1 MSAFD
6 EDIAADFILEAQE
19 ILDRLG
25 EQLVALEQS
34 PQDNEQLNAV
44 FRGFHTLKGGAG
56 FLGVHAMVELCHAAE
71 ETLGMARSGKAV
83 LQANHFDAAQQSL
96 DWLQAMLDA
105 VSGGTE
111 PQHAPPELI
120 AMFDVDAAPAPAAVA
135 AAPVDA
141 AAAIAA
147 AKSGSDMIDE
157 DEFEALLDQLHGGAA
172 PGSKPVGAAA
182 AIAAAKSG
190 SDMIDEDEFEA
201 LLDQLHG
208 SAAPGAK
215 PVGAAAAIAAAKS
228 GSDMIDEDEF
238 EALLDQLHGGAAPG
252 AKPVG
257 AAVAAA
263 PKPAIPK
270 PAPVVP
276 PRPASPPRPAAA
288 PAAAAKPAAAEA
300 EQTVRVDT
308 KRLDAIV
315 NLIGEL
321 VLSRNRLK
329 TLRTRLK
336 DEELD
341 RAVSTLDIA
350 TARLQSAVMR
360 TRMQPVGK
368 VFSRFPKVARDV
380 ARNLKKEVELEL
392 VGAETELDR
401 NLVEALAD
409 PLVHLVRNAIDHGI
423 EMPDLREA
431 QGKQRSGHV
440 RLSAQQEGDYVS
452 IEIQDDGAGIDPEKL
467 RAKAREKG
475 LIDPEAAA
483 RLSSEECLHLVFLP
497 GFSTK
502 QEVTDISGRGVGM
515 DVVQSRIREL
525 SGQIQIQSELGRG
538 SRFLIR
544 VPLTLAI
551 LPTLLVQAGQDIYAL
566 PLARVMEVLHAPRTS
581 LGWFDGRAVLDRR
594 SHTLPLLDLR
604 QWLDVEPAPS
614 TLMTIVV
621 LQVGE
626 ARFGLVVD
634 QVRGREEVVIKPLPK
649 ALRGLKGYAGATLIG
664 DGRMALI
671 LDVDGL
677 RNSQG

>member
-1 MSAFD
+1 MSAVSD
-6 EDIAADFILEAQE
+6 DITADFIIEAQE

-25 EQLVALEQS
+25 EQLVSLEQA
-34 PQDNEQLNAV
+34 PQDSDQLNAV
-44 FRGFHTLKGGAG
+44 FRGYHTLKGGAG
-56 FLGVHAMVELCHAAE
+56 FLGVTAMVELCHAAE
-71 ETLGMARSGKAV
+71 EALGAARAGQAV
-83 LQANHFDAAQQSL
+83 LQAHHFDAAQQSL
-96 DWLQAMLDA
+96 DYLQSMLDA
-105 VSGGTE
+105 VSSGTE
-111 PQHAPPELI
+111 PGYAPPDLI
-120 AMFDVDAAPAPAAVA
+120 AQFDVHGGAVAAPAAA
-135 AAPVDA
+135 AAPTA
-141 AAAIAA
+141 G
-147 AKSGSDMIDE
+147 GSDLITDDEFEALLDQLHGGNAPTAVAPAKKADDGLISE

-172 PGSKPVGAAA
+172 PGTKP
-182 AIAAAKSG
+182 
-190 SDMIDEDEFEA
+190 
-201 LLDQLHG
+201 
-208 SAAPGAK
+208 
-215 PVGAAAAIAAAKS
+215 
-228 GSDMIDEDEF
+228 
-238 EALLDQLHGGAAPG
+238 
-252 AKPVG
+252 
-257 AAVAAA
+257 AAVVA
-263 PKPAIPK
+263 
-270 PAPVVP
+270 PAPITA
-276 PRPASPPRPAAA
+276 PRPVAA
-288 PAAAAKPAAAEA
+288 PAPAAKPAAKPLAEA
-300 EQTVRVDT
+300 EHTVRVDT

-329 TLRTRLK
+329 TLRARLR

-380 ARNLKKEVELEL
+380 ARSLKKEVDLEL
-392 VGAETELDR
+392 IGAETELDR

-409 PLVHLVRNAIDHGI
+409 PLVHLVRNAIDHGV

-431 QGKQRSGHV
+431 QGKPRMGHV

-452 IEIQDDGAGIDPEKL
+452 IEVQDDGAGIDPEKL

-502 QEVTDISGRGVGM
+502 QQVTDISGRGVGM

-551 LPTLLVQAGQDIYAL
+551 LPTLLVQAGEDVYAL

-594 SHTLPLLDLR
+594 SHTLPLVDLR
-604 QWLDVEPAPS
+604 QWLDVTPAASP
-614 TLMTIVV
+614 LLTIVV
-621 LQVGE
+621 LQAGE

-649 ALRGLKGYAGATLIG
+649 ALRGLRGYAGATLIG

-677 RNSQG
+677 R

>member
-1 MSAFD
+1 MSAVSD
-6 EDIAADFILEAQE
+6 DITADFIIEAQE

-25 EQLVALEQS
+25 EQLVSLEQA
-34 PQDNEQLNAV
+34 PQDTEQLNAV
-44 FRGFHTLKGGAG
+44 FRGYHTLKGGAG
-56 FLGVHAMVELCHAAE
+56 FLGVTAMVELCHAAE
-71 ETLGMARSGKAV
+71 EALGIARAGQAV
-83 LQANHFDAAQQSL
+83 LQAHHFDAAQQSL
-96 DWLQAMLDA
+96 DYLQSMLDA
-105 VSGGTE
+105 VSSGTE
-111 PQHAPPELI
+111 PGYAPPDLI
-120 AMFDVDAAPAPAAVA
+120 AQFDMNGGTAAPVAAAAPAAA
-135 AAPVDA
+135 
-141 AAAIAA
+141 
-147 AKSGSDMIDE
+147 GSDLITD
-157 DEFEALLDQLHGGAA
+157 DEFEALLDQLHGGNA
-172 PGSKPVGAAA
+172 PTAV
-182 AIAAAKSG
+182 
-190 SDMIDEDEFEA
+190 
-201 LLDQLHG
+201 
-208 SAAPGAK
+208 APARKADDGL
-215 PVGAAAAIAAAKS
+215 IS
-228 GSDMIDEDEF
+228 EDEF

-252 AKPVG
+252 AKP
-257 AAVAAA
+257 AATV
-263 PKPAIPK
+263 
-270 PAPVVP
+270 
-276 PRPASPPRPAAA
+276 AAA
-288 PAAAAKPAAAEA
+288 PAAAPRPAPAPAPAAKPAAKPMAEA
-300 EQTVRVDT
+300 EHTVRVDT

-329 TLRTRLK
+329 TLRARLR

-380 ARNLKKEVELEL
+380 ARSLKKEVDLEL

-409 PLVHLVRNAIDHGI
+409 PLVHLVRNAIDHGV

-431 QGKQRSGHV
+431 QGKPRMGHV

-452 IEIQDDGAGIDPEKL
+452 IEMQDDGAGIDPEKL

-502 QEVTDISGRGVGM
+502 QQVTDISGRGVGM

-551 LPTLLVQAGQDIYAL
+551 LPTLLVQAGEDVYAL

-594 SHTLPLLDLR
+594 SHTLPLVDLR
-604 QWLDVEPAPS
+604 QWLDVTPAAS
-614 TLMTIVV
+614 TLLTIVV
-621 LQVGE
+621 LQAGE

-649 ALRGLKGYAGATLIG
+649 ALRGLRGYAGATLIG

-671 LDVDGL
+671 LDVDGI
-677 RNSQG
+677 R

>member
-1 MSAFD
+1 MSAVSD
-6 EDIAADFILEAQE
+6 DITADFIIEAQE

-25 EQLVALEQS
+25 EQLVSLEQA
-34 PQDNEQLNAV
+34 PQDADQLNAV
-44 FRGFHTLKGGAG
+44 FRGYHTLKGGAG
-56 FLGVHAMVELCHAAE
+56 FLGITAMVELCHAAE
-71 ETLGMARSGKAV
+71 EALGAARAGQAV
-83 LQANHFDAAQQSL
+83 LQPHHFDAAQQSL
-96 DWLQAMLDA
+96 DYLQSMLDA
-105 VSGGTE
+105 VSSGNE
-111 PQHAPPELI
+111 PGYAPPDLI
-120 AMFDVDAAPAPAAVA
+120 AQFDVHGAAAPAA
-135 AAPVDA
+135 AAPA
-141 AAAIAA
+141 AAAPAA
-147 AKSGSDMIDE
+147 GDLITD
-157 DEFEALLDQLHGGAA
+157 
-172 PGSKPVGAAA
+172 
-182 AIAAAKSG
+182 
-190 SDMIDEDEFEA
+190 DEFEA

-208 SAAPGAK
+208 SNAPTAVATPAK
-215 PVGAAAAIAAAKS
+215 ANDGLIS
-228 GSDMIDEDEF
+228 EDEF

-252 AKPVG
+252 AKPV
-257 AAVAAA
+257 AA
-263 PKPAIPK
+263 P
-270 PAPVVP
+270 PAPAP
-276 PRPASPPRPAAA
+276 ALPAPRPT
-288 PAAAAKPAAAEA
+288 AAAAKPAANKPVAEA
-300 EQTVRVDT
+300 EHTVRVDT

-329 TLRTRLK
+329 TLRARLR

-380 ARNLKKEVELEL
+380 ARSLKKEVDLEL

-409 PLVHLVRNAIDHGI
+409 PLVHLVRNAIDHGV

-431 QGKQRSGHV
+431 QGKPRMGHV

-452 IEIQDDGAGIDPEKL
+452 IEVQDDGAGIDPEKL

-502 QEVTDISGRGVGM
+502 QQVTDISGRGVGM

-551 LPTLLVQAGQDIYAL
+551 LPTLLVQAGEDVYAL

-594 SHTLPLLDLR
+594 SHTLPLVDLR
-604 QWLDVEPAPS
+604 QWLDVTPAAS
-614 TLMTIVV
+614 ALLTIVV
-621 LQVGE
+621 LQAGE

-649 ALRGLKGYAGATLIG
+649 ALRGLRGYAGATLIG

-677 RNSQG
+677 R

>member
-1 MSAFD
+1 MSAVSD
-6 EDIAADFILEAQE
+6 DITADFIIEAQE

-25 EQLVALEQS
+25 EQLVSLEQA
-34 PQDNEQLNAV
+34 PQDSDQLNAV
-44 FRGFHTLKGGAG
+44 FRGYHTLKGGAG
-56 FLGVHAMVELCHAAE
+56 FLGVTAMVELCHAAE
-71 ETLGMARSGKAV
+71 EALGAARAGQAV
-83 LQANHFDAAQQSL
+83 LQAHHFDAAQQSL
-96 DWLQAMLDA
+96 DYLQSMLDA
-105 VSGGTE
+105 VSSGTE
-111 PQHAPPELI
+111 PGYAPPDLI
-120 AMFDVDAAPAPAAVA
+120 AQFDVHGGAVAAPAAA
-135 AAPVDA
+135 AAPA
-141 AAAIAA
+141 TG
-147 AKSGSDMIDE
+147 GSDLITDDEFEALLDQLHGGNAPTAVAPAKKADDGLISE
-157 DEFEALLDQLHGGAA
+157 DEFEALLDQLHGDAA
-172 PGSKPVGAAA
+172 PGTKPA
-182 AIAAAKSG
+182 
-190 SDMIDEDEFEA
+190 
-201 LLDQLHG
+201 
-208 SAAPGAK
+208 
-215 PVGAAAAIAAAKS
+215 
-228 GSDMIDEDEF
+228 
-238 EALLDQLHGGAAPG
+238 
-252 AKPVG
+252 
-257 AAVAAA
+257 AAVA
-263 PKPAIPK
+263 
-270 PAPVVP
+270 PAPVAA
-276 PRPASPPRPAAA
+276 PRPVAA
-288 PAAAAKPAAAEA
+288 PAPVAKPAAKPLAEA
-300 EQTVRVDT
+300 EHTVRVDT

-329 TLRTRLK
+329 TLRARLR

-380 ARNLKKEVELEL
+380 ARSLKKEVDLEL
-392 VGAETELDR
+392 IGAETELDR

-409 PLVHLVRNAIDHGI
+409 PLVHLVRNAIDHGV

-431 QGKQRSGHV
+431 QGKPRMGHV

-452 IEIQDDGAGIDPEKL
+452 IEVQDDGAGIDPEKL

-502 QEVTDISGRGVGM
+502 QQVTDISGRGVGM

-551 LPTLLVQAGQDIYAL
+551 LPTLLVQAGEDVYAL

-594 SHTLPLLDLR
+594 SHTLPLVDLR
-604 QWLDVEPAPS
+604 QWLDVTPAASP
-614 TLMTIVV
+614 LLTIVV
-621 LQVGE
+621 LQAGE

-649 ALRGLKGYAGATLIG
+649 ALRGLRGYAGATLIG

-677 RNSQG
+677 R

>member
-1 MSAFD
+1 MSAVPD
-6 EDIAADFILEAQE
+6 DIAADFILEAQE

-25 EQLVALEQS
+25 EQLVTLEQA
-34 PQDNEQLNAV
+34 PQDADQLNAV

-56 FLGVHAMVELCHAAE
+56 FLGIQAMVELCHAAE
-71 ETLGMARSGKAV
+71 ETLGMARSGQAV
-83 LQANHFDAAQQSL
+83 LQAHHFDAAQQSL
-96 DWLQAMLDA
+96 DYLQSMLDS
-105 VSGGTE
+105 VSAGEE
-111 PQHAPPELI
+111 PGYAPPALI
-120 AMFDVDAAPAPAAVA
+120 AQFDVNGGAPAPTAAAPAAAA
-135 AAPVDA
+135 AAPAGDL
-141 AAAIAA
+141 IT
-147 AKSGSDMIDE
+147 D

-172 PGSKPVGAAA
+172 PTTV
-182 AIAAAKSG
+182 AAAKKADDG
-190 SDMIDEDEFEA
+190 LI
-201 LLDQLHG
+201 G
-208 SAAPGAK
+208 
-215 PVGAAAAIAAAKS
+215 
-228 GSDMIDEDEF
+228 EDEF

-252 AKPVG
+252 ARPT
-257 AAVAAA
+257 AVATAA
-263 PKPAIPK
+263 PA
-270 PAPVVP
+270 
-276 PRPASPPRPAAA
+276 PRPAAPAAA
-288 PAAAAKPAAAEA
+288 PASAPKPAAAKPVAEA
-300 EQTVRVDT
+300 EHTVRVDT

-329 TLRTRLK
+329 TLRARLH

-392 VGAETELDR
+392 IGADTELDR

-409 PLVHLVRNAIDHGI
+409 PLVHLVRNAIDHGV

-431 QGKQRSGHV
+431 QGKPRSGHV

-452 IEIQDDGAGIDPEKL
+452 IEVQDDGAGIDPERL

-538 SRFLIR
+538 SRFMIR

-551 LPTLLVQAGQDIYAL
+551 LPTLLVQAGEDVYAL
-566 PLARVMEVLHAPRTS
+566 PLARVMEVLHAPNS
-581 LGWFDGRAVLDRR
+581 QLGWFDGRAVLDRR
-594 SHTLPLLDLR
+594 SHTLPLVDLR
-604 QWLDVEPAPS
+604 HWLAVEPVASP
-614 TLMTIVV
+614 LLTIVV
-621 LQVGE
+621 LQAGE

-649 ALRGLKGYAGATLIG
+649 TLRGLRGYAGATLIG

-677 RNSQG
+677 R

>member
-1 MSAFD
+1 MSAVAD
-6 EDIAADFILEAQE
+6 DITADFIIEAQE

-25 EQLVALEQS
+25 EQLVSLEQA
-34 PQDNEQLNAV
+34 PQDNDQLNAV
-44 FRGFHTLKGGAG
+44 FRGYHTLKGGAG
-56 FLGVHAMVELCHAAE
+56 FLGITAMVELCHAAE
-71 ETLGMARSGKAV
+71 EALGAARAGQAV
-83 LQANHFDAAQQSL
+83 LQAHHFDAAQQSL
-96 DWLQAMLDA
+96 DYLQSMLDA
-105 VSGGTE
+105 VSSGTE
-111 PQHAPPELI
+111 PGYAPPELI
-120 AMFDVDAAPAPAAVA
+120 AQFDVHGGASPTAGAATADAPAAAGGDLITDDEFEALLDQLHGGNAPTAVA
-135 AAPVDA
+135 PPKKADDGL
-141 AAAIAA
+141 I
-147 AKSGSDMIDE
+147 SE
-157 DEFEALLDQLHGGAA
+157 DEFEALLDQLHGGA
-172 PGSKPVGAAA
+172 V
-182 AIAAAKSG
+182 
-190 SDMIDEDEFEA
+190 
-201 LLDQLHG
+201 
-208 SAAPGAK
+208 PGAK
-215 PVGAAAAIAAAKS
+215 PVAAVPV
-228 GSDMIDEDEF
+228 
-238 EALLDQLHGGAAPG
+238 AAP
-252 AKPVG
+252 
-257 AAVAAA
+257 
-263 PKPAIPK
+263 
-270 PAPVVP
+270 PAP
-276 PRPASPPRPAAA
+276 A
-288 PAAAAKPAAAEA
+288 PAPRAAAKPAANKPVAEA
-300 EQTVRVDT
+300 EHTVRVDT

-329 TLRTRLK
+329 TLRTRLR

-380 ARNLKKEVELEL
+380 ARSLQKEVDLEL
-392 VGAETELDR
+392 IGAETELDR

-409 PLVHLVRNAIDHGI
+409 PLVHLVRNAIDHGV

-431 QGKQRSGHV
+431 QGKPRMGHV

-452 IEIQDDGAGIDPEKL
+452 IEVQDDGAGIDPEKL

-502 QEVTDISGRGVGM
+502 QQVTDISGRGVGM

-551 LPTLLVQAGQDIYAL
+551 LPTLLVQAGEDVYAL

-594 SHTLPLLDLR
+594 SHTLPLVDLR
-604 QWLDVEPAPS
+604 QWLDVTPAAS
-614 TLMTIVV
+614 TLLTIVV
-621 LQVGE
+621 LQAGE

-649 ALRGLKGYAGATLIG
+649 ALRGLRGYAGATLIG

-677 RNSQG
+677 R

>member
-1 MSAFD
+1 MSAVSD
-6 EDIAADFILEAQE
+6 DITADFIIEAQE

-25 EQLVALEQS
+25 EQLVSLEQA
-34 PQDNEQLNAV
+34 PQDSDQLNAV
-44 FRGFHTLKGGAG
+44 FRGYHTLKGGAG
-56 FLGVHAMVELCHAAE
+56 FLGVTAMVELCHAAE
-71 ETLGMARSGKAV
+71 EALGAARAGQAV
-83 LQANHFDAAQQSL
+83 LQAHHFDAAQQSL
-96 DWLQAMLDA
+96 DYLQSMLDA
-105 VSGGTE
+105 VSSGTE
-111 PQHAPPELI
+111 PGYAPPDLI
-120 AMFDVDAAPAPAAVA
+120 AQFDVHGGAVAAPAAA
-135 AAPVDA
+135 AAPA
-141 AAAIAA
+141 AG
-147 AKSGSDMIDE
+147 GSDLITD
-157 DEFEALLDQLHGGAA
+157 DEFEALLDQLHGGNA
-172 PGSKPVGAAA
+172 PTAVAP
-182 AIAAAKSG
+182 AKKADDGLIS
-190 SDMIDEDEFEA
+190 EDEFEA
-201 LLDQLHG
+201 LLD
-208 SAAPGAK
+208 
-215 PVGAAAAIAAAKS
+215 
-228 GSDMIDEDEF
+228 E
-238 EALLDQLHGGAAPG
+238 LHGGAAPG
-252 AKPVG
+252 TKPV
-257 AAVAAA
+257 AAVA
-263 PKPAIPK
+263 
-270 PAPVVP
+270 PAPVAA
-276 PRPASPPRPAAA
+276 PRPVAA
-288 PAAAAKPAAAEA
+288 PAPVAKPAAKPLAEA
-300 EQTVRVDT
+300 EHTVRVDT

-329 TLRTRLK
+329 TLRARLR

-380 ARNLKKEVELEL
+380 ARSLKKEVDLEL
-392 VGAETELDR
+392 IGAETELDR

-409 PLVHLVRNAIDHGI
+409 PLVHLVRNAIDHGM

-431 QGKQRSGHV
+431 QGKPRMGHV

-452 IEIQDDGAGIDPEKL
+452 IEVQDDGAGIDPEKL

-502 QEVTDISGRGVGM
+502 QQVTDISGRGVGM

-551 LPTLLVQAGQDIYAL
+551 LPTLLVQAGEDVYAL

-594 SHTLPLLDLR
+594 SHTLPLVDLR
-604 QWLDVEPAPS
+604 QWLDVTPAASP
-614 TLMTIVV
+614 LLTIVV
-621 LQVGE
+621 LQAGE

-649 ALRGLKGYAGATLIG
+649 ALRGLRGYAGATLIG

-677 RNSQG
+677 R

>member
-1 MSAFD
+1 MSGIAD
-6 EDIAADFILEAQE
+6 DIAADFIIEAQE

-25 EQLVALEQS
+25 EQLVTLEQS
-34 PQDNEQLNAV
+34 PQDNDQLNAV
-44 FRGFHTLKGGAG
+44 FRGYHTLKGGAG
-56 FLGVHAMVELCHAAE
+56 FLGITAMVELCHAAE
-71 ETLGMARSGKAV
+71 ETLGLARSGKAV
-83 LQANHFDAAQQSL
+83 LAAHHFDAGQQSL
-96 DWLQAMLDA
+96 DYLQAMLDA
-105 VSGGTE
+105 VSAGEE
-111 PQHAPPELI
+111 PGHAPPELI
-120 AMFDVDAAPAPAAVA
+120 AQFDVGAAPAPAAVA
-135 AAPVDA
+135 AASGPV
-141 AAAIAA
+141 
-147 AKSGSDMIDE
+147 SDLITD
-157 DEFEALLDQLHGGAA
+157 DEFEALLDQLHGGKAPTAVAA
-172 PGSKPVGAAA
+172 PADDGLIS
-182 AIAAAKSG
+182 
-190 SDMIDEDEFEA
+190 
-201 LLDQLHG
+201 
-208 SAAPGAK
+208 
-215 PVGAAAAIAAAKS
+215 
-228 GSDMIDEDEF
+228 EDEF

-252 AKPVG
+252 AVAVTTP
-257 AAVAAA
+257 AATA
-263 PKPAIPK
+263 P
-270 PAPVVP
+270 P
-276 PRPASPPRPAAA
+276 PPPAAA
-288 PAAAAKPAAAEA
+288 PARPAAKPAAKPLAEA
-300 EQTVRVDT
+300 EHTVRVDT

-329 TLRTRLK
+329 TLRVRLR

-380 ARNLKKEVELEL
+380 ARNLAKEVELEL

-423 EMPDLREA
+423 ETPELREA
-431 QGKQRSGHV
+431 QGKPRNGHV

-452 IEIQDDGAGIDPEKL
+452 IEVQDDGAGIDPEKL

-551 LPTLLVQAGQDIYAL
+551 LPTLLVQAGEDVYAL
-566 PLARVMEVLHAPRTS
+566 PLARVMEVLHAPSTS

-594 SHTLPLLDLR
+594 SHTLALVDLR
-604 QWLDVEPAPS
+604 RWLDVEPVQAP
-614 TLMTIVV
+614 LLTIVV
-621 LQVGE
+621 LQAGE

-649 ALRGLKGYAGATLIG
+649 ALRGLRGYAGATLIG

-677 RNSQG
+677 RSPQD

>member
-1 MSAFD
+1 MSAVSD
-6 EDIAADFILEAQE
+6 DITADFIIEAQE

-25 EQLVALEQS
+25 EQLVSLEQA
-34 PQDNEQLNAV
+34 PQDSEQLNAV
-44 FRGFHTLKGGAG
+44 FRGYHTLKGGAG
-56 FLGVHAMVELCHAAE
+56 FLGVTAMVELCHAAE
-71 ETLGMARSGKAV
+71 EALGIARAGQAV
-83 LQANHFDAAQQSL
+83 LQAHHFDAAQQSL
-96 DWLQAMLDA
+96 DYLQSMLDA
-105 VSGGTE
+105 VSSGTE
-111 PQHAPPELI
+111 PGYAPPELI
-120 AMFDVDAAPAPAAVA
+120 AQFDMHGGGTVAPTASAPAAGGGDLITEDEFEA
-135 AAPVDA
+135 LLDQLHGGNAPTAVTP
-141 AAAIAA
+141 
-147 AKSGSDMIDE
+147 AKKADDGLISE

-172 PGSKPVGAAA
+172 PGSK
-182 AIAAAKSG
+182 
-190 SDMIDEDEFEA
+190 
-201 LLDQLHG
+201 
-208 SAAPGAK
+208 
-215 PVGAAAAIAAAKS
+215 
-228 GSDMIDEDEF
+228 
-238 EALLDQLHGGAAPG
+238 
-252 AKPVG
+252 
-257 AAVAAA
+257 AVAAA
-263 PKPAIPK
+263 PVAPPPA
-270 PAPVVP
+270 
-276 PRPASPPRPAAA
+276 PRPAA
-288 PAAAAKPAAAEA
+288 PTPPAKPAAKPLAEA
-300 EQTVRVDT
+300 EHTVRVDT

-329 TLRTRLK
+329 TLRARLR

-380 ARNLKKEVELEL
+380 ARSLKKEVDLEL
-392 VGAETELDR
+392 IGAETELDR

-409 PLVHLVRNAIDHGI
+409 PLVHLVRNAIDHGV

-431 QGKQRSGHV
+431 QGKPRMGHV

-452 IEIQDDGAGIDPEKL
+452 IEVQDDGAGIDPEKL

-502 QEVTDISGRGVGM
+502 QQVTDISGRGVGM

-551 LPTLLVQAGQDIYAL
+551 LPTLLVQAGEDVYAL

-594 SHTLPLLDLR
+594 SHTLPLVDLR
-604 QWLDVEPAPS
+604 QWLDVTPAAS
-614 TLMTIVV
+614 TLLTIVV
-621 LQVGE
+621 LQAGE

-649 ALRGLKGYAGATLIG
+649 ALRGLRGYAGATLIG

-677 RNSQG
+677 R

>member
-1 MSAFD
+1 MSAVSD
-6 EDIAADFILEAQE
+6 DITADFIIEAQE

-25 EQLVALEQS
+25 EQLVSLEQA
-34 PQDNEQLNAV
+34 PQDGDQLNAV
-44 FRGFHTLKGGAG
+44 FRGYHTLKGGAG
-56 FLGVHAMVELCHAAE
+56 FLGVTAMVELCHAAE
-71 ETLGMARSGKAV
+71 EALGAARAGQAV
-83 LQANHFDAAQQSL
+83 LQAHHFDAAQQSL
-96 DWLQAMLDA
+96 DYLQSMLDA
-105 VSGGTE
+105 VSSGTE
-111 PQHAPPELI
+111 PGYAPPELI
-120 AMFDVDAAPAPAAVA
+120 AQFDVHGGATAPAAAAAAPAAGGSDLITDDEFEALLDQLHGGNAPTAVA
-135 AAPVDA
+135 P
-141 AAAIAA
+141 
-147 AKSGSDMIDE
+147 AKKADDGLISE

-172 PGSKPVGAAA
+172 PGTKPVAAVP
-182 AIAAAKSG
+182 
-190 SDMIDEDEFEA
+190 
-201 LLDQLHG
+201 
-208 SAAPGAK
+208 AAP
-215 PVGAAAAIAAAKS
+215 
-228 GSDMIDEDEF
+228 
-238 EALLDQLHGGAAPG
+238 
-252 AKPVG
+252 
-257 AAVAAA
+257 
-263 PKPAIPK
+263 PA
-270 PAPVVP
+270 
-276 PRPASPPRPAAA
+276 PRPAAPA
-288 PAAAAKPAAAEA
+288 PAAKPPAKPLAEA
-300 EQTVRVDT
+300 EHTVRVDT

-329 TLRTRLK
+329 TLRARLR

-380 ARNLKKEVELEL
+380 ARSLKKEVDLEL
-392 VGAETELDR
+392 IGAETELDR

-409 PLVHLVRNAIDHGI
+409 PLVHLVRNAIDHGV
-423 EMPDLREA
+423 ETPELREA
-431 QGKQRSGHV
+431 QGKPRMGHV

-452 IEIQDDGAGIDPEKL
+452 IEVQDDGAGIDPEKL

-502 QEVTDISGRGVGM
+502 QQVTDISGRGVGM

-551 LPTLLVQAGQDIYAL
+551 LPTLLVQAGEDVYAL

-594 SHTLPLLDLR
+594 SHTLALVDLR
-604 QWLDVEPAPS
+604 QWLDVTPAASP
-614 TLMTIVV
+614 LLTIVV
-621 LQVGE
+621 LQAGE

-649 ALRGLKGYAGATLIG
+649 ALRGLAGYAGATLIG

-677 RNSQG
+677 R

>member
-1 MSAFD
+1 MSAVSD
-6 EDIAADFILEAQE
+6 DITADFIIEAQE

-25 EQLVALEQS
+25 EQLVSLEQA
-34 PQDNEQLNAV
+34 PQDTEQLNAV
-44 FRGFHTLKGGAG
+44 FRGYHTLKGGAG
-56 FLGVHAMVELCHAAE
+56 FLGVTAMVELCHAAE
-71 ETLGMARSGKAV
+71 EALGIARAGQAV
-83 LQANHFDAAQQSL
+83 LQAHHFDAAQQSL
-96 DWLQAMLDA
+96 DYLQSMLDA
-105 VSGGTE
+105 VSSGTE
-111 PQHAPPELI
+111 PGYAPPDLI
-120 AMFDVDAAPAPAAVA
+120 AQFDMHGGAAAPAAPATVA
-135 AAPVDA
+135 AAG
-141 AAAIAA
+141 
-147 AKSGSDMIDE
+147 SGDLITD
-157 DEFEALLDQLHGGAA
+157 DEFEALLDQLHGGNA
-172 PGSKPVGAAA
+172 PTAVAP
-182 AIAAAKSG
+182 AKKADDGLIS
-190 SDMIDEDEFEA
+190 
-201 LLDQLHG
+201 
-208 SAAPGAK
+208 
-215 PVGAAAAIAAAKS
+215 
-228 GSDMIDEDEF
+228 EDEF

-252 AKPVG
+252 ARPI
-257 AAVAAA
+257 AAVAPAPITAPRLPAA
-263 PKPAIPK
+263 PTA
-270 PAPVVP
+270 PAP
-276 PRPASPPRPAAA
+276 
-288 PAAAAKPAAAEA
+288 AAKPAAKPLAEA
-300 EQTVRVDT
+300 EHTVRVDT

-329 TLRTRLK
+329 TLRARLR

-368 VFSRFPKVARDV
+368 VFSRLPKVARDV
-380 ARNLKKEVELEL
+380 ARSLKKEVDLEL
-392 VGAETELDR
+392 IGAETELDR
-401 NLVEALAD
+401 NLAD
-409 PLVHLVRNAIDHGI
+409 PLVHLVRNAIDHGV

-431 QGKQRSGHV
+431 QGKPRMGHV

-452 IEIQDDGAGIDPEKL
+452 IEVQDDGAGIDPEKL

-502 QEVTDISGRGVGM
+502 QQVTDISGRGVGM

-551 LPTLLVQAGQDIYAL
+551 LPTLLVQAGEDVYAL

-594 SHTLPLLDLR
+594 SHTLPLVDLR
-604 QWLDVEPAPS
+604 QWLDVTPAAS
-614 TLMTIVV
+614 TLLTIVV
-621 LQVGE
+621 LQAGE

-649 ALRGLKGYAGATLIG
+649 ALRGLRGYAGATLIG

-677 RNSQG
+677 RSPHD

>member
-1 MSAFD
+1 MSAVSD
-6 EDIAADFILEAQE
+6 DITADFIIEAQE

-25 EQLVALEQS
+25 EQLVSLEQA
-34 PQDNEQLNAV
+34 PQDGDQLNAV
-44 FRGFHTLKGGAG
+44 FRGYHTLKGGAG
-56 FLGVHAMVELCHAAE
+56 FLGVTAMVELCHAAE
-71 ETLGMARSGKAV
+71 EALGAARAGQAV
-83 LQANHFDAAQQSL
+83 LQAHHFDAAQQSL
-96 DWLQAMLDA
+96 DYLQSMLDA
-105 VSGGTE
+105 VSSGTE
-111 PQHAPPELI
+111 PGYAPPELI
-120 AMFDVDAAPAPAAVA
+120 AQFDVHGGATAPAAAAAAPAAGGSGLITDDEFEALLDQLHGGNAPTAVA
-135 AAPVDA
+135 P
-141 AAAIAA
+141 
-147 AKSGSDMIDE
+147 AKKADDGLISE

-172 PGSKPVGAAA
+172 PGTKPVAAVP
-182 AIAAAKSG
+182 
-190 SDMIDEDEFEA
+190 
-201 LLDQLHG
+201 
-208 SAAPGAK
+208 AAP
-215 PVGAAAAIAAAKS
+215 
-228 GSDMIDEDEF
+228 
-238 EALLDQLHGGAAPG
+238 
-252 AKPVG
+252 
-257 AAVAAA
+257 
-263 PKPAIPK
+263 PA
-270 PAPVVP
+270 
-276 PRPASPPRPAAA
+276 PRPAAPA
-288 PAAAAKPAAAEA
+288 PAAKPPAKPLAEA
-300 EQTVRVDT
+300 EHTVRVDT

-329 TLRTRLK
+329 TLRARLR

-380 ARNLKKEVELEL
+380 ARSLKKEVDLEL
-392 VGAETELDR
+392 IGAETELDR

-409 PLVHLVRNAIDHGI
+409 PLVHLVRNAIDHGV
-423 EMPDLREA
+423 ETPELREA
-431 QGKQRSGHV
+431 QGKPRMGHV

-452 IEIQDDGAGIDPEKL
+452 IEVQDDGAGIDPEKL

-502 QEVTDISGRGVGM
+502 QQVTDISGRGVGM

-551 LPTLLVQAGQDIYAL
+551 LPTLLVQAGEDVYAL

-594 SHTLPLLDLR
+594 SHTLALVDLR
-604 QWLDVEPAPS
+604 QWLDVTPAASP
-614 TLMTIVV
+614 LLTIVV
-621 LQVGE
+621 LQAGE

-649 ALRGLKGYAGATLIG
+649 ALRGLAGYAGATLIG

-677 RNSQG
+677 R

>member
-1 MSAFD
+1 MSAAAD
-6 EDIAADFILEAQE
+6 DITADFIIEAQE

-25 EQLVALEQS
+25 EQLVSLEQA
-34 PQDNEQLNAV
+34 PQDNDQLNAV
-44 FRGFHTLKGGAG
+44 FRGYHTLKGGAG
-56 FLGVHAMVELCHAAE
+56 FLGITAMVELCHAAE
-71 ETLGMARSGKAV
+71 EALGAARAGQAV
-83 LQANHFDAAQQSL
+83 LQAHHFDAAQQSL
-96 DWLQAMLDA
+96 DYLQSMLDA
-105 VSGGTE
+105 VSSGTE
-111 PQHAPPELI
+111 PGYAPPELI
-120 AMFDVDAAPAPAAVA
+120 AQFDVHGGASPTAGAATADAPAAAGGDLITDDEFEALLDQLHGGNAPTAVA
-135 AAPVDA
+135 PPKKADDGL
-141 AAAIAA
+141 I
-147 AKSGSDMIDE
+147 SE
-157 DEFEALLDQLHGGAA
+157 DEFEALLDQLHGGA
-172 PGSKPVGAAA
+172 V
-182 AIAAAKSG
+182 
-190 SDMIDEDEFEA
+190 
-201 LLDQLHG
+201 
-208 SAAPGAK
+208 PGAK
-215 PVGAAAAIAAAKS
+215 PVAAVPV
-228 GSDMIDEDEF
+228 
-238 EALLDQLHGGAAPG
+238 AAP
-252 AKPVG
+252 
-257 AAVAAA
+257 
-263 PKPAIPK
+263 
-270 PAPVVP
+270 PAP
-276 PRPASPPRPAAA
+276 A
-288 PAAAAKPAAAEA
+288 PAPRAAAKPAANKPVAEA
-300 EQTVRVDT
+300 EHTVRVDT

-329 TLRTRLK
+329 TLRTRLR

-380 ARNLKKEVELEL
+380 ARSLQKEVDLEL
-392 VGAETELDR
+392 IGAETELDR

-409 PLVHLVRNAIDHGI
+409 PLVHLVRNAIDHGV

-431 QGKQRSGHV
+431 QGKPRMGHV

-452 IEIQDDGAGIDPEKL
+452 IEVQDDGAGIDPEKL

-502 QEVTDISGRGVGM
+502 QQVTDISGRGVGM

-551 LPTLLVQAGQDIYAL
+551 LPTLLVQAGEDVYAL

-594 SHTLPLLDLR
+594 SHTLPLVDLR
-604 QWLDVEPAPS
+604 QWLDVTPAAS
-614 TLMTIVV
+614 TLLTIVV
-621 LQVGE
+621 LQAGE

-649 ALRGLKGYAGATLIG
+649 ALRGLRGYAGATLIG

-677 RNSQG
+677 R

>member
-1 MSAFD
+1 MSAVPD
-6 EDIAADFILEAQE
+6 DIAADFIIEAQE
-19 ILDRLG
+19 ILNRLG
-25 EQLVALEQS
+25 EQLVTLEQA
-34 PQDNEQLNAV
+34 PQDSDQLNAV
-44 FRGFHTLKGGAG
+44 FRGYHTLKGGAG
-56 FLGVHAMVELCHAAE
+56 FLGITAMVELCQAAE

-83 LQANHFDAAQQSL
+83 LQPHHFDAAQQSL
-96 DWLQAMLDA
+96 DYLQSMLDS
-105 VSGGTE
+105 VSAGTE
-111 PQHAPPELI
+111 PGYAPPQLI
-120 AMFDVDAAPAPAAVA
+120 AQFDVSGSTPHPATPSPASTPATAAP
-135 AAPVDA
+135 
-141 AAAIAA
+141 
-147 AKSGSDMIDE
+147 SSDLI
-157 DEFEALLDQLHGGAA
+157 
-172 PGSKPVGAAA
+172 S
-182 AIAAAKSG
+182 
-190 SDMIDEDEFEA
+190 
-201 LLDQLHG
+201 
-208 SAAPGAK
+208 
-215 PVGAAAAIAAAKS
+215 
-228 GSDMIDEDEF
+228 EDEF

-252 AKPVG
+252 ARAPATPV
-257 AAVAAA
+257 
-263 PKPAIPK
+263 
-270 PAPVVP
+270 
-276 PRPASPPRPAAA
+276 AA
-288 PAAAAKPAAAEA
+288 PAPPRAPAPAPAKPAAKPLAEA
-300 EQTVRVDT
+300 EHTVRVDT
-308 KRLDAIV
+308 KRLDAMV

-329 TLRTRLK
+329 TLRVRLH

-380 ARNLKKEVELEL
+380 ARNLKNEVELEL

-409 PLVHLVRNAIDHGI
+409 PLVHLVRNAIDRGV

-431 QGKQRSGHV
+431 QGKPRSGHV

-452 IEIQDDGAGIDPEKL
+452 IEVQDDGAGIDPERL
-467 RAKAREKG
+467 RQKAREKG

-497 GFSTK
+497 GFCTK

-551 LPTLLVQAGQDIYAL
+551 LPTLLVQAGEDVYAL
-566 PLARVMEVLHAPRTS
+566 PLARVMEVLHAPATS

-594 SHTLPLLDLR
+594 SHTLPLVDLR
-604 QWLDVEPAPS
+604 RWLDVPPAPAP
-614 TLMTIVV
+614 LLTIVV
-621 LQVGE
+621 LQAGE

-649 ALRGLKGYAGATLIG
+649 ALRGLRGYAGATLIG

-677 RNSQG
+677 R

>member
-1 MSAFD
+1 MSAVSD
-6 EDIAADFILEAQE
+6 DITADFIIEAQE

-25 EQLVALEQS
+25 EQLVSLEQA
-34 PQDNEQLNAV
+34 PQDSDQLNAV
-44 FRGFHTLKGGAG
+44 FRGYHTLKGGAG
-56 FLGVHAMVELCHAAE
+56 FLGVTAMVELCHAAE
-71 ETLGMARSGKAV
+71 EALGAARAGQAV
-83 LQANHFDAAQQSL
+83 LQAHHFDAAQQSL
-96 DWLQAMLDA
+96 DYLQSMLDA
-105 VSGGTE
+105 VSSGTE
-111 PQHAPPELI
+111 PGYAPPDLI
-120 AMFDVDAAPAPAAVA
+120 AQFDVHGGAVAAPAAA
-135 AAPVDA
+135 AAPA
-141 AAAIAA
+141 AG
-147 AKSGSDMIDE
+147 GSDLITD
-157 DEFEALLDQLHGGAA
+157 DEFEALLDQLHGGNA
-172 PGSKPVGAAA
+172 PTAVGP
-182 AIAAAKSG
+182 AKKADDGLIS
-190 SDMIDEDEFEA
+190 
-201 LLDQLHG
+201 
-208 SAAPGAK
+208 
-215 PVGAAAAIAAAKS
+215 
-228 GSDMIDEDEF
+228 EDEF

-252 AKPVG
+252 AKPA
-257 AAVAAA
+257 AAVA
-263 PKPAIPK
+263 
-270 PAPVVP
+270 PAPVAA
-276 PRPASPPRPAAA
+276 PRPVAA
-288 PAAAAKPAAAEA
+288 PAPAAKPVAKPLAEA
-300 EQTVRVDT
+300 EHTVRVDT

-329 TLRTRLK
+329 TLRARLR

-380 ARNLKKEVELEL
+380 ARSLKKEVDLEL
-392 VGAETELDR
+392 IGAETELDR

-409 PLVHLVRNAIDHGI
+409 PLVHLVRNAIDHGV

-431 QGKQRSGHV
+431 QGKPRMGHV

-452 IEIQDDGAGIDPEKL
+452 IEVQDDGAGIDPEKL

-502 QEVTDISGRGVGM
+502 QQVTDISGRGVGM

-551 LPTLLVQAGQDIYAL
+551 LPTLLVQAGEDVYAL

-594 SHTLPLLDLR
+594 SHTLPLVDLR
-604 QWLDVEPAPS
+604 QWLDVTPAAS
-614 TLMTIVV
+614 TLLTIVV
-621 LQVGE
+621 LQAGE

-649 ALRGLKGYAGATLIG
+649 ALRGLRGYAGATLIG

-677 RNSQG
+677 R

>member
-1 MSAFD
+1 MSAVSD
-6 EDIAADFILEAQE
+6 DITADFIIEAQE

-25 EQLVALEQS
+25 EQLVSLEQA
-34 PQDNEQLNAV
+34 PQDSDQLNAV
-44 FRGFHTLKGGAG
+44 FRGYHTLKGGAG
-56 FLGVHAMVELCHAAE
+56 FLGVTAMVELCHAAE
-71 ETLGMARSGKAV
+71 EALGAARAGQAV
-83 LQANHFDAAQQSL
+83 LQAHHFDAAQQSL
-96 DWLQAMLDA
+96 DYLQSMLDA
-105 VSGGTE
+105 VSSGTE
-111 PQHAPPELI
+111 PGYAPPDLI
-120 AMFDVDAAPAPAAVA
+120 AQFDVQGAAVA
-135 AAPVDA
+135 APA
-141 AAAIAA
+141 AAAAPAA
-147 AKSGSDMIDE
+147 GGSDLITD
-157 DEFEALLDQLHGGAA
+157 DEFEALLDQLHGGNA
-172 PGSKPVGAAA
+172 PT
-182 AIAAAKSG
+182 AIAPAKKADDGLIS
-190 SDMIDEDEFEA
+190 
-201 LLDQLHG
+201 
-208 SAAPGAK
+208 
-215 PVGAAAAIAAAKS
+215 
-228 GSDMIDEDEF
+228 EDEF

-252 AKPVG
+252 AKP
-257 AAVAAA
+257 AAVLAPAPAPAPRPVAA
-263 PKPAIPK
+263 PT
-270 PAPVVP
+270 PV
-276 PRPASPPRPAAA
+276 
-288 PAAAAKPAAAEA
+288 AKPAAKPLAEA
-300 EQTVRVDT
+300 EHTVRVDT

-329 TLRTRLK
+329 TLRARLR

-380 ARNLKKEVELEL
+380 ARSLKKEVDLEL
-392 VGAETELDR
+392 IGAETELDR

-409 PLVHLVRNAIDHGI
+409 PLVHLVRNAIDHGV

-431 QGKQRSGHV
+431 QGKPRMGHV

-452 IEIQDDGAGIDPEKL
+452 IEVQDDGAGIDPEKL

-502 QEVTDISGRGVGM
+502 QQVTDISGRGVGM

-551 LPTLLVQAGQDIYAL
+551 LPTLLVQAGEDVYAL

-594 SHTLPLLDLR
+594 SHTLPLVDLR
-604 QWLDVEPAPS
+604 QWLDVTPAAS
-614 TLMTIVV
+614 TLLTIVV
-621 LQVGE
+621 LQAGE

-649 ALRGLKGYAGATLIG
+649 ALRGLRGYAGATLIG

-677 RNSQG
+677 R

>member
-1 MSAFD
+1 MSGIAD
-6 EDIAADFILEAQE
+6 DIAADFILEAQE

-25 EQLVALEQS
+25 EQLVTLEQD
-34 PQDNEQLNAV
+34 PQDSGQLNAV
-44 FRGFHTLKGGAG
+44 FRGYHTLKGGAG
-56 FLGVHAMVELCHAAE
+56 FLGIQPMVELCHAAE
-71 ETLGMARSGKAV
+71 ETLGLARSGQAT
-83 LQANHFDAAQQSL
+83 LQPHHFDAGQQSL
-96 DWLQAMLDA
+96 DYLQAMLDA
-105 VSGGTE
+105 VSAGEE
-111 PQHAPPELI
+111 PGHAPAELI
-120 AMFDVDAAPAPAAVA
+120 AQFDVGTAPAAGA
-135 AAPVDA
+135 GQA
-141 AAAIAA
+141 AAATDPDLITDDEFEALLDQLQGNAKAA
-147 AKSGSDMIDE
+147 AKLPADDGLISE
-157 DEFEALLDQLHGGAA
+157 DEFEALLDQLHGG
-172 PGSKPVGAAA
+172 GV
-182 AIAAAKSG
+182 
-190 SDMIDEDEFEA
+190 
-201 LLDQLHG
+201 
-208 SAAPGAK
+208 PGAN
-215 PVGAAAAIAAAKS
+215 AAT
-228 GSDMIDEDEF
+228 
-238 EALLDQLHGGAAPG
+238 APS
-252 AKPVG
+252 
-257 AAVAAA
+257 
-263 PKPAIPK
+263 
-270 PAPVVP
+270 PAP
-276 PRPASPPRPAAA
+276 RPQPARRA
-288 PAAAAKPAAAEA
+288 PAAAATPAAAAAKPPRVVAEA

-329 TLRTRLK
+329 TLRARLR

-380 ARNLKKEVELEL
+380 ARNLKKEVELDL
-392 VGAETELDR
+392 LGAETELDR

-423 EMPDLREA
+423 ERPELREA
-431 QGKQRSGHV
+431 QGKPRSGQV

-452 IEIQDDGAGIDPEKL
+452 IEVQDDGAGIDPEKL

-483 RLSSEECLHLVFLP
+483 RLSTEECLHLVFLP

-502 QEVTDISGRGVGM
+502 AEVTDISGRGVGM

-551 LPTLLVQAGQDIYAL
+551 LPTLLVQAGEDVYAL
-566 PLARVMEVLHAPRTS
+566 PLARVMEVLHAPSTS

-594 SHTLPLLDLR
+594 SHTLALVDLR
-604 QWLDVEPAPS
+604 RWLDVEPMQGA
-614 TLMTIVV
+614 LLTIVV
-621 LQVGE
+621 LQAGE

-649 ALRGLKGYAGATLIG
+649 ALRGLRGYAGATLIG

-677 RNSQG
+677 RSPHD

>member
-6 EDIAADFILEAQE
+6 EDIAADIILEAQE

-25 EQLVALEQS
+25 EQLVSLEQA
-34 PQDNEQLNAV
+34 PQDSDQLNAV

-56 FLGVHAMVELCHAAE
+56 FLGINAMVELCHAAE

-83 LQANHFDAAQQSL
+83 LQAHHFDAAQQSL

-111 PQHAPPELI
+111 PQHAPPALI
-120 AMFDVDAAPAPAAVA
+120 ALFDVDAAPPIAAAAVA
-135 AAPVDA
+135 TPAA
-141 AAAIAA
+141 
-147 AKSGSDMIDE
+147 SGDLIDE

-172 PGSKPVGAAA
+172 PGAKSAAA
-182 AIAAAKSG
+182 APAKAKGDDLIS
-190 SDMIDEDEFEA
+190 EDEFEA
-201 LLDQLHG
+201 LLDELHG
-208 SAAPGAK
+208 AAAPGTK
-215 PVGAAAAIAAAKS
+215 PAAAPAAKAKA
-228 GSDMIDEDEF
+228 GSDLIDEDEF

-252 AKPVG
+252 AKPLAT
-257 AAVAAA
+257 AAAAPSIPAPTPAAPRAPAA
-263 PKPAIPK
+263 PKPTA
-270 PAPVVP
+270 PAP
-276 PRPASPPRPAAA
+276 
-288 PAAAAKPAAAEA
+288 AKPAAEP
-300 EQTVRVDT
+300 EHTVRVDT

-329 TLRTRLK
+329 TLRIRLK

-341 RAVSTLDIA
+341 RAVSVLDIA

-380 ARNLKKEVELEL
+380 ARNLKKEVDLEL
-392 VGAETELDR
+392 IGAETELDR

-431 QGKQRSGHV
+431 QGKPRSGHV
-440 RLSAQQEGDYVS
+440 RLSAHQEGDYVS
-452 IEIQDDGAGIDPEKL
+452 IEVQDDGAGIDPERL

-475 LIDPEAAA
+475 LLDPEAAA

-551 LPTLLVQAGQDIYAL
+551 LPTLLVQAGEDIYAL
-566 PLARVMEVLHAPRTS
+566 PLARVMEVLHAPPSS
-581 LGWFDGRAVLDRR
+581 LGWFDGRAVLDRK

-614 TLMTIVV
+614 TLLTIVV
-621 LQVGE
+621 LQMGE

-634 QVRGREEVVIKPLPK
+634 QVRGREEVVIKPLPR

-677 RNSQG
+677 RGQD